1 MMIRGAT
8 DDLAGLAFVATNVK
22 TVCFVVGL
30 VLLAVAAAGFFKLRA
45 PRKAETD

>member
-1 MMIRGAT
+1 
-8 DDLAGLAFVATNVK
+8 
-22 TVCFVVGL
+22 VVGL